1 MEKVLLLVH
10 TDRDGNLHKSMLEAL
25 AAALKVAEKLGGARL
40 SAAIVGTGAEAASGQ
55 LAGCG
60 ADRVYTVSGAEFKDP
75 RYSSDSA
82 AAEAVCLASEATVV
96 VAAGTSRWSRVLSG
110 VAFRLGGRVDTHV
123 TGIADGEG
131 LSVNRW
137 FYRQR
142 IRASVSRT
150 ERPWIITIDPG
161 SFEAWSGNGAPLE
174 TVKVEPVLPE
184 VPSVEVIGEK
194 KPAAG
199 EQTIRPDAKILLV
212 AGAGWTK
219 VQSDGTSRARKA
231 EELILGF
238 LRNTQA
244 SLGGSKSMVD
254 QSSEGDAV
262 LSFMTHLN
270 QIGQTGSTPRHQKG
284 LATCC
289 HGEEP
294 HAVGWRFINERRAIN
309 LDPNCGWAQ
318 GKADVL
324 YVADSFKVL
333 EKVNEMLGNLDSPS
347 PINSQMR
354 L

>member
-10 TDRDGNLHKSMLEAL
+10 TDKDGNLHKSMLEAL
-25 AAALKVAEKLGGARL
+25 AAALKITEKLGGAQL
-40 SAAIVGTGAEAASGQ
+40 SAAVVGSGAEAASGK

-60 ADRVYTVSGAEFKDP
+60 ADKVYTVSGEEFANP

-123 TGIADGEG
+123 TGIAEGEG
-131 LSVNRW
+131 LSVKRW

-142 IRASVSRT
+142 ILASVSRT
-150 ERPWIITIDPG
+150 ERPWVIAIDPG

-174 TVKVEPVLPE
+174 IVKVEPELPD
-184 VPSVEVIGEK
+184 VPPVEVIGEK

-199 EQTIRPDAKILLV
+199 EQTIRPDAKLLLV

-219 VQSDGTSRARKA
+219 VQPDGTSRTRKA

-238 LRNTQA
+238 LRNAQA

-254 QSSEGDAV
+254 QSSEGESV

-333 EKVNEMLGNLDSPS
+333 EKINEMLG
-347 PINSQMR
+347 
-354 L
+354 

>member
-10 TDRDGNLHKSMLEAL
+10 TDKDGNLHKSMLEAL
-25 AAALKVAEKLGGARL
+25 AAALQAAENLGGAPL
-40 SAAIVGTGAEAASGQ
+40 SAAIIGTGADAAAGQ
-55 LAGCG
+55 LGGSG
-60 ADRVYTVSGAEFKDP
+60 ADKVYTVSGEEFAAP

-82 AAEAVCLASEATVV
+82 AVEAVCRAAEATVV
-96 VAAGTSRWSRVLSG
+96 VAAGTSRWNRVVSG

-123 TGIADGEG
+123 TAIAAGEN

-142 IRASVSRT
+142 IFAAVSRT
-150 ERPWIITIDPG
+150 DRPWFIAVDPG
-161 SFEAWSGNGAPLE
+161 SFEAWSGNGAAPE
-174 TVKVEPVLPE
+174 TVAVEVSLPD
-184 VPSVEVIGEK
+184 VPHVEVIGEK

-199 EQTIRPDAKILLV
+199 EQTIRPDAELLLV

-254 QSSEGDAV
+254 QSSEGEAV
-262 LSFMTHLN
+262 LTFMTHLN

-333 EKVNEMLGNLDSPS
+333 EKMNEMLA
-347 PINSQMR
+347 
-354 L
+354 

>member
-1 MEKVLLLVH
+1 MEKVLLLIH
-10 TDRDGNLHKSMLEAL
+10 TDKDGNLHKSMLEAL
-25 AAALKVAEKLGGARL
+25 TAGLKTVEKMGGVSL
-40 SAAIVGTGAEAASGQ
+40 SAAIIGAGATAAAGQ
-55 LAGCG
+55 LAGSG
-60 ADRVYTVSGAEFKDP
+60 ADKVYTVSGEEFSVP

-82 AAEAVCLASEATVV
+82 AVEAVCRAAEATIVI
-96 VAAGTSRWSRVLSG
+96 AAGTSRWNRVVSG
-110 VAFRLGGRVDTHV
+110 VAFRLDGRVDTHV
-123 TGIADGEG
+123 TDIAAGENFA
-131 LSVNRW
+131 VNRW

-142 IRASVSRT
+142 ICAAVSRT
-150 ERPWIITIDPG
+150 ERPWFMVVDPG
-161 SFEAWSGNGAPLE
+161 SFEAWSGNGPVPE
-174 TVKVEPVLPE
+174 TIAVEVSLPD
-184 VPSVEVIGEK
+184 VPKVEVIGEK
-194 KPAAG
+194 KPSAG
-199 EQTIRPDAKILLV
+199 EQTIRPDAELLLV

-219 VQSDGTSRARKA
+219 IQPDGSSQVRKA

-254 QSSEGDAV
+254 QSSEGEAV
-262 LSFMTHLN
+262 LTFMTHLN

-324 YVADSFKVL
+324 YVADSFRVL
-333 EKVNEMLGNLDSPS
+333 EKLNEMLG
-347 PINSQMR
+347 
-354 L
+354 

>member
-1 MEKVLLLVH
+1 M
-10 TDRDGNLHKSMLEAL
+10 GAS
-25 AAALKVAEKLGGARL
+25 AAAE
-40 SAAIVGTGAEAASGQ
+40 Q
-55 LAGCG
+55 LAGSG
-60 ADRVYTVSGAEFKDP
+60 ADKVYAVSGNEFFVS
-75 RYSSDSA
+75 RYNSDSA
-82 AAEAVCLASEATVV
+82 AAEAVCRESGATVV
-96 VAAGTSRWSRVLSG
+96 VAAGTSRWNRVLSG
-110 VAFRLGGRVDTHV
+110 VAFRLGGRIETHV
-123 TGIADGEG
+123 TAIAEAAD

-142 IRASVSRT
+142 ILASVSRT
-150 ERPWIITIDPG
+150 ERPWIITVDPG
-161 SFEAWSGNGAPLE
+161 SFEAWSGSGAAAE
-174 TVKVEPVLPE
+174 I
-184 VPSVEVIGEK
+184 VEVEVALPGVPVVEVVGEK

-199 EQTIRPDAKILLV
+199 EETIKPDAELLLV

-219 VQSDGTSRARKA
+219 VQPDGTSRTSEA
-231 EELILGF
+231 EKLILGF
-238 LRNTQA
+238 LRNARA

-254 QSSEGDAV
+254 QSSEGEAV

-333 EKVNEMLGNLDSPS
+333 EKVNELLA
-347 PINSQMR
+347 
-354 L
+354 

>member
-1 MEKVLLLVH
+1 MEKILLLVH
-10 TDRDGNLHKSMLEAL
+10 TDNNGNLHKSMLEAL
-25 AAALKVAEKLGGARL
+25 AAALKVSEKLGGVPL
-40 SAAIVGTGAEAASGQ
+40 SAAIIGAGAAAAAEQ
-55 LAGCG
+55 LAGSG
-60 ADRVYTVSGAEFKDP
+60 ADKVYIVSGDEFTTP

-82 AAEAVCLASEATVV
+82 AAEAVCREAGATVV
-96 VAAGTSRWSRVLSG
+96 IAAGTSRWNRVLSG

-123 TGIADGEG
+123 IGISEEED

-142 IRASVSRT
+142 IRAAVSRT
-150 ERPWIITIDPG
+150 ERPWILAIDPG
-161 SFEAWSGNGAPLE
+161 SFEAWSGSGVSAE
-174 TVKVEPVLPE
+174 TVEVEVALPD
-184 VPSVEVIGEK
+184 VPRVEVIGEK
-194 KPAAG
+194 KPVAG
-199 EQTIRPDAKILLV
+199 EETIKPDAALLLV

-219 VQSDGTSRARKA
+219 VQPDGTSRARNA

-238 LRNTQA
+238 LRNARA

-254 QSSEGDAV
+254 QSSEGEAV

-333 EKVNEMLGNLDSPS
+333 EKVNELLG
-347 PINSQMR
+347 
-354 L
+354 

>member
-10 TDRDGNLHKSMLEAL
+10 TDKDGNLHKSMLEAL
-25 AAALKVAEKLGGARL
+25 SAALQVSEKLGGAPL
-40 SAAIVGTGAEAASGQ
+40 SAAIVGAGASAAAAQ
-55 LAGCG
+55 LAGSG
-60 ADRVYTVSGAEFKDP
+60 ADKVYAVSGSEFSAS
-75 RYSSDSA
+75 RYNSDSA
-82 AAEAVCLASEATVV
+82 AAEAVCREYGATVV
-96 VAAGTSRWSRVLSG
+96 VAAGTSRWNRVLSG
-110 VAFRLGGRVDTHV
+110 VAFRLGGRIETHV
-123 TGIADGEG
+123 TAIAEAED

-142 IRASVSRT
+142 IFASVSRT
-150 ERPWIITIDPG
+150 ERPWIIVVDPG
-161 SFEAWSGNGAPLE
+161 SFEAWSGSGAAAE
-174 TVKVEPVLPE
+174 I
-184 VPSVEVIGEK
+184 VEVEVTLPDVPVVVVVGEK

-199 EQTIRPDAKILLV
+199 EETIKPDAELLLV

-219 VQSDGTSRARKA
+219 VQPDGTSRASEA
-231 EELILGF
+231 EKLILGF
-238 LRNTQA
+238 LRNARA

-254 QSSEGDAV
+254 QSSEGEAV

-309 LDPNCGWAQ
+309 LDSNCGWAQ

-333 EKVNEMLGNLDSPS
+333 EKVNELLG
-347 PINSQMR
+347 
-354 L
+354 

>member
-1 MEKVLLLVH
+1 MEKVLLLAH
-10 TDRDGNLHKSMLEAL
+10 TDAEGNLHKSMLEAL
-25 AAALKVAEKLGGARL
+25 TAALETAGKLGGAAL
-40 SAAIVGTGAEAASGQ
+40 SAGIVGSGAVEAAGQ

-60 ADRVYTVSGAEFKDP
+60 AERVYAVSGEEFASP
-75 RYSSDSA
+75 RYNSDSA
-82 AAEAVCLASEATVV
+82 AAEAICRESGATVV
-96 VAAGTSRWSRVLSG
+96 VAAGTSRWNRVLSG
-110 VAFRLGGRVDTHV
+110 VAFRLNGRIDTHV
-123 TGIADGEG
+123 TGITGDDNPD
-131 LSVNRW
+131 VTRW

-142 IRASVSRT
+142 IRAGVSRT
-150 ERPWIITIDPG
+150 ERPWIIVVDPG
-161 SFEAWSGNGAPLE
+161 SFPVWSGNGAIPQIQ
-174 TVKVEPVLPE
+174 E
-184 VPSVEVIGEK
+184 VPAAIPEAPGVEVIGEK

-199 EQTIRPDAKILLV
+199 EQTIKPDAEFLLV

-219 VQSDGTSRARKA
+219 VQKDGHPHLKEA

-238 LRNTQA
+238 LRKAQA

-294 HAVGWRFINERRAIN
+294 HAVGWRFISERRAIN

-324 YVADSFKVL
+324 YVADSFEVL
-333 EKVNEMLGNLDSPS
+333 RKVNELLG
-347 PINSQMR
+347 
-354 L
+354 